1 MPLPYQ
7 KTKNGHPDSS
17 RLLSVKR
24 KTVIKLTILLGWL
37 MIALIL
43 MTATG
48 TTSYDNAR
56 YFFWTVPVS
65 TALLYLLYM
74 NSKSRRMSKEEEVKS
89 VLALVFT
96 FVCLIMAFIASIFL
110 GH

>member
-1 MPLPYQ
+1 MPLTCQ
-7 KTKNGHPDSS
+7 KTHNGRPGSPKF
-17 RLLSVKR
+17 LSVKR
-24 KTVIKLTILLGWL
+24 KTVIIISLLLGWL
-37 MIALIL
+37 IIALIL

-48 TTSYDNAR
+48 TVSYDNIK
-56 YFFWTVPVS
+56 YFFWMVPVS

-74 NSKSRRMSKEEEVKS
+74 KGSTCRMSKEEEIKS

-96 FVCLIMAFIASIFL
+96 FVCLIMAFFAAILL

>member
-1 MPLPYQ
+1 MPLTGQ
-7 KTKNGHPDSS
+7 KTHNGCHSS
-17 RLLSVKR
+17 PGFLSVKR
-24 KTVIKLTILLGWL
+24 KTVIRISLLLGWL

-48 TTSYDNAR
+48 TASYDNIK
-56 YFFWTVPVS
+56 YFFWMMPVS

-74 NSKSRRMSKEEEVKS
+74 NSKSCRMSKEEEIKS

-96 FVCLIMAFIASIFL
+96 FVCLIMAFFASIL
-110 GH
+110 LEH

>member
-1 MPLPYQ
+1 
-7 KTKNGHPDSS
+7 
-17 RLLSVKR
+17 
-24 KTVIKLTILLGWL
+24 

-48 TTSYDNAR
+48 TASYDNVK
-56 YFFWTVPVS
+56 YFFWMMPVS

-74 NSKSRRMSKEEEVKS
+74 NSKSSRISKEEEIKS

-96 FVCLIMAFIASIFL
+96 FVCLIMAFIASILL

>member
-1 MPLPYQ
+1 
-7 KTKNGHPDSS
+7 
-17 RLLSVKR
+17 
-24 KTVIKLTILLGWL
+24 

-48 TTSYDNAR
+48 TASYDNIK
-56 YFFWTVPVS
+56 YFFWMMPVS

-74 NSKSRRMSKEEEVKS
+74 NSKSCRMSKEEEIKS

-96 FVCLIMAFIASIFL
+96 FVCLIMAFFASVL
-110 GH
+110 LEH

>member
-1 MPLPYQ
+1 MPLTDQ
-7 KTKNGHPDSS
+7 KAHNKYRNSS
-17 RLLSVKR
+17 KLPPVKK
-24 KTVIKLTILLGWL
+24 KTVVRIYIVIGWL

-48 TTSYDNAR
+48 AVSYENIK
-56 YFFWTVPVS
+56 YLFWMVPVL
-65 TALLYLLYM
+65 TAVLYVLYV
-74 NSKSRRMSKEEEVKS
+74 NKKSCRMPKEEEIKS

-96 FVCLIMAFIASIFL
+96 FVCLIMAFFVSILL